1 MVWGNHTRIQMN
13 EWVELVVSQGG
24 TSLFSIKGLKEG
36 PTLLF
41 DDHAPFADVVAAVE
55 EELARANGFFRG
67 SPIVLHFGDRPLQ
80 KEEWWHLK
88 ETLHR
93 EGVLLRYVV
102 SNDATSRKMLYREG
116 LSVRESVPLPRTEK
130 TDQDPP
136 PPEGQ
141 RASYLRHGMR
151 GGQKE
156 VFDGDVILAG
166 DVNQGAEIIAGGDVV
181 VIGTLRGVVHAGY
194 PDNDRAV
201 VIALNLT
208 PLQLRIGPLI
218 AIPEEGQNHRGV
230 LHPEVARVLDDQIVI
245 EPYNGKL

>member
-1 MVWGNHTRIQMN
+1 M
-13 EWVELVVSQGG
+13 SQGG

-36 PTLLF
+36 PTLFF
-41 DDHAPFADVVAAVE
+41 DDDAPFTDVVAAVE
-55 EELARANGFFRG
+55 EELTRTNGFFRG
-67 SPIVLHFGDRPLQ
+67 SPIVLHFGGRLLQ
-80 KEEWWHLK
+80 REEWWSLK

-93 EGVLLRYVV
+93 EEVLLRYAV
-102 SNDATSRKMLYREG
+102 SNNAASRKMLYKEG
-116 LSVRESVPLPRTEK
+116 LSVRESIPSPRK
-130 TDQDPP
+130 QRTDQDPI

-141 RASYLRHGMR
+141 RASYLRHGLR
-151 GGQKE
+151 GGQKK

-181 VIGTLRGVVHAGY
+181 VIGALRGVVHAGY
-194 PDNDRAV
+194 PDNERAV

-230 LHPEVARVLDDQIVI
+230 LHPEVARVLDEQIVI